1 MRNINNKIFIID
13 DRKIIINI
21 EHNNYNIVVNDH
33 NRNDENLHHNPEV
46 ATNNCFCFNNPYPN
60 MGYYQAM
67 MNDLGHWDD
76 DDNPVK

>member
-1 MRNINNKIFIID
+1 MCNISNKILVID

-33 NRNDENLHHNPEV
+33 NRNDENLDYGPKV
-46 ATNNCFCFNNPYPN
+46 ATNNCFCFDNSYPN
-60 MGYYQAM
+60 MGFYQNM
-67 MNDLGHWDD
+67 TNHLGYWDD